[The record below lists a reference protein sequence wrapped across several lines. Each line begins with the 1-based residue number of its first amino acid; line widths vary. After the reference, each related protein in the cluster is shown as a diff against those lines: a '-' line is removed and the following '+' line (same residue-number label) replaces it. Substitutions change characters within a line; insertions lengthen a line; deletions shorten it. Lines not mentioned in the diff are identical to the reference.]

1 MVVINRSLRS
11 AGGSGG
17 SFNIE
22 SVILDEETQ
31 KLSIVSTK
39 ENTTVDKETPVTQV
53 SLDGRKLPVVNGRYN
68 IVSTMSEDGKSQIL
82 DITDWNYS
90 NLPTFDEVF
99 ANNTPEQISAISA
112 EIAKNGYTSDQV
124 YELFGWSLGDTIS
137 IPLISGEIIE
147 MQIIGFNHD
156 TLSSDHISKAGIT
169 LHMKNCLEISYPM
182 NSARQNKGGYPAS
195 LMKTET
201 LPTLKALLPQEW
213 QDVIKLV
220 DKKSANGNSSS
231 YTETVTLSEDLFLP
245 SAIEVADLI
254 SNSVAGDTEGAKYE
268 YYSLAAD
275 SLAYLVKNQGSEGS
289 AVRWWLRSVH
299 TTSTPSFCAVSAMGA
314 VTSYRAEQSIGV
326 AFAFCV

>member
-1 MVVINRSLRS
+1 MVVINKSLRS

-68 IVSTMSEDGKSQIL
+68 IVSTMSEDGKSQNL
-82 DITDWNYS
+82 DITDCNYS
-90 NLPTFDEVF
+90 NLPNFDEVF
-99 ANNTPEQISAISA
+99 GNNTPEQISAISA
-112 EIAKNGYTSDQV
+112 EIVKNGYTSEQV

-137 IPLISGEIIE
+137 IPLIGGETIE

-156 TLSSDHISKAGIT
+156 TLSSDHTSKVGIT
-169 LHMKNCLEISYPM
+169 LHMKNCSEITYPM
-182 NSARQNKGGYPAS
+182 NSARQNDGGYPAS

-213 QDVIKLV
+213 QNVIKLV
-220 DKKSANGNSSS
+220 DKNSANGSSSS
-231 YTETVTLSEDLFLP
+231 YTETVTLSEDLFLL
-245 SAIEVADLI
+245 SEIEVSGA
-254 SNSVAGDTEGAKYE
+254 SNYAVAGGTEGAQYA
-268 YYSLAAD
+268 YYTTNSESLI
-275 SLAYLVKNQGSEGS
+275 KKQGSEGS
-289 AVRWWLRSVH
+289 PIRWWLRSVH
-299 TTSTPSFCAVSAMGA
+299 TTSTPSFCSISTMGS
-314 VTSYRAEQSIGV
+314 VTSYRTDRDIGV
-326 AFAFCV
+326 AFAFCI